1 MTNIADMEKIG
12 PNPILSIPSI
22 SDSTKIEGLIYLL
35 GFTIKVGKHFP
46 IIILSL
52 AGLNLLLAANDFLS
66 NSINFAIL
74 NSMFAVGGF
83 ISLVQLHQSR
93 KAHSFEYHSNYN
105 KIDKLSAVEIREL
118 K

>member
-1 MTNIADMEKIG
+1 MTNYADMEKIG
-12 PNPILSIPSI
+12 PNSVLSIPSI

-35 GFTIKVGKHFP
+35 EITIKVGKHFP

-52 AGLNLLLAANDFLS
+52 AGLNLLLAANDFLA

-74 NSMFAVGGF
+74 NSMFALGGF
-83 ISLVQLHQSR
+83 TSLVQLYQSR
-93 KAHSFEYHSNYN
+93 KAHPFEYHSDYN
-105 KIDKLSAVEIREL
+105 RTDKMNIEEIR

>member
-1 MTNIADMEKIG
+1 MTIYADMEKIG
-12 PNPILSIPSI
+12 SNPILSIPSI

-35 GFTIKVGKHFP
+35 EITIKVGKHFP

-74 NSMFAVGGF
+74 NSMFAIGGF
-83 ISLVQLHQSR
+83 ISLVQLNQSR
-93 KAHSFEYHSNYN
+93 KDHSFEYNSNNN
-105 KIDKLSAVEIREL
+105 KIDKTHSVEIR

>member
-1 MTNIADMEKIG
+1 MTNYADMEKIG
-12 PNPILSIPSI
+12 PNSVLSIPFI

-35 GFTIKVGKHFP
+35 EITIKVGKHFP

-52 AGLNLLLAANDFLS
+52 AGLNLLLAANDFLA

-74 NSMFAVGGF
+74 NSMFALGGF

-93 KAHSFEYHSNYN
+93 KAHPFEYQPNYN
-105 KIDKLSAVEIREL
+105 KIDKMNIEEIR

>member
-1 MTNIADMEKIG
+1 MTNYADMEKIG
-12 PNPILSIPSI
+12 PNSVLSIPAI

-35 GFTIKVGKHFP
+35 EITIKVGKHFP
-46 IIILSL
+46 IITLSL
-52 AGLNLLLAANDFLS
+52 VGLNLLLAANDFLA

-74 NSMFAVGGF
+74 NSMFALGGF

-93 KAHSFEYHSNYN
+93 KAHPFEYQSNYN
-105 KIDKLSAVEIREL
+105 KIDKMHIEEIR

>member
-1 MTNIADMEKIG
+1 MTNADMEKIG

-35 GFTIKVGKHFP
+35 EFTIKVGKHFP
-46 IIILSL
+46 IIVLSL

-93 KAHSFEYHSNYN
+93 KAHFFEYQSNFN
-105 KIDKLSAVEIREL
+105 KIEKMRSVEIREL

>member
-1 MTNIADMEKIG
+1 MTNYADMEKIG
-12 PNPILSIPSI
+12 PNSVLSIPSI

-35 GFTIKVGKHFP
+35 EITIKVGKHFP

-74 NSMFAVGGF
+74 NSMFAFGGF
-83 ISLVQLHQSR
+83 VSLVQLHQSR
-93 KAHSFEYHSNYN
+93 KTHSFEGQSNFN
-105 KIDKLSAVEIREL
+105 KIEKMRSVEIREL

>member
-1 MTNIADMEKIG
+1 MTNKADMEKIG

-35 GFTIKVGKHFP
+35 EFTIKIGRYFP
-46 IIILSL
+46 IIILSM
-52 AGLNLLLAANDFLS
+52 ASLNLLMAANDFLS

-74 NSMFAVGGF
+74 NSMFAIGGF
-83 ISLVQLHQSR
+83 VSLVQLHQSR

-105 KIDKLSAVEIREL
+105 KIDKLNSEDIRRL